1 MPETMLRDEVRRLL
15 AEESGQLVDVLPPT
29 EYEDEH
35 VPGAVNIPLK
45 RMDGATTADLDRSS
59 PVIVYCHDS
68 A

>member
-1 MPETMLRDEVRRLL
+1 MPETILRDEVRRLL